1 MTFPLPWWEMKSTL
15 RTVAAWGLIVLG
27 VAGCVLP
34 IIPGIPILAAGVAML
49 GKDHW
54 LVVRGGEWLRK
65 KGIWPRPGKNDEVSN
80 MQHRAEDDRP
90 AGS

>member
-1 MTFPLPWWEMKSTL
+1 MKATL
-15 RTVAAWGLIVLG
+15 RTAGAWTLIFIG

-34 IIPGIPILAAGVAML
+34 IIPGIPILAAGLAML

-54 LVVRGGEWLRK
+54 LVRRCSEWLRK
-65 KGIWPRPGKNDEVSN
+65 RGIWPREGKKDEVPN
-80 MQHRAEDDRP
+80 VQCRAEDDRP

>member
-1 MTFPLPWWEMKSTL
+1 MKSTL
-15 RTVAAWGLIVLG
+15 RIAGAWTLIVIG

-54 LVVRGGEWLRK
+54 CRY
-65 KGIWPRPGKNDEVSN
+65 
-80 MQHRAEDDRP
+80 
-90 AGS
+90 

>member
-1 MTFPLPWWEMKSTL
+1 MKERL
-15 RTVAAWGLIVLG
+15 RIAGAWGLIVLG

-54 LVVRGGEWLRK
+54 LVRRCGEWLRK
-65 KGIWPRPGKNDEVSN
+65 KGIWPRPGRNDQVPN
-80 MQHRAEDDRP
+80 VQCRTEDDRP
-90 AGS
+90 PGS